1 VGLVASIILPVR
13 NAAGTLGE
21 AIGSSLAGSGDEVE
35 LLVVVNGSTDG
46 SEEIARGWAARDRRV
61 RVLSS
66 PAEDGVVGA
75 SNCGA
80 AAARGEILLRMDADD
95 VAAPGRV
102 AAECGFLLENPG
114 FAAVAGRVEVIDGLG
129 DGMARYVEWVNSLGS
144 AEAIAAGRFIESPVI
159 NPSSAVRRAVYH
171 ELGGYRQS
179 AWAEDH
185 DLWLRMLAAGWRIGK
200 IPEVVIGWRDSAGRL
215 TRSDARYSEDQ
226 VWRMKAHHLARV
238 AEVARGGVAIAGAG
252 PIGKRLARLLAAE
265 GALVR
270 GFFDVSPRRVGQ
282 RIGGLEVVG
291 PEWIGRKWAGAAVLA
306 AVGLPGAREQVRG
319 VALRAGLQEGGEFW
333 GGC

>member
-1 VGLVASIILPVR
+1 MGVLASILLPVR
-13 NAAGTLGE
+13 NAAGTLDE
-21 AIGSSLAGSGDEVE
+21 AIGSSLRESVVGLE
-35 LLVVVNGSTDG
+35 LLVVLNGSTDG
-46 SEEIARGWAARDRRV
+46 SGEIARGWAQRDGRV

-66 PAEDGVVGA
+66 PAGEGVVGA

-102 AAECGFLLENPG
+102 AAQCAFLLENPG
-114 FAAVAGRVEVIDGLG
+114 YAAVAGRVEVLDGLG
-129 DGMARYVEWVNSLGS
+129 DGMARYVEWVNSLDG
-144 AEAIAAGRFIESPVI
+144 ADAIAAGRFIEAPVI
-159 NPSSAVRRAVYH
+159 NPSSAIRRAVYE

-185 DLWLRMLAAGWRIGK
+185 DLWLRLLEGGGRIGK
-200 IPEVVIGWRDSAGRL
+200 IPQVVLGWRDSTGRL

-226 VWRMKAHHLARV
+226 VWRMKAHYLARL
-238 AEVARGGVAIAGAG
+238 AGDAGVAIAGAG

-270 GFFDVSPRRVGQ
+270 GFFDVSPRRIGQ
-282 RIGGLEVVG
+282 RIGGLEVLA
-291 PEWIGRKWAGAAVLA
+291 PEWMGEKWAGAAVLA

-319 VALRAGLQEGGEFW
+319 VALAAGLREGVDFW
-333 GGC
+333 GVC